1 MHSPALLQPPHTHHP
16 AAPPTWPQLGA
27 WRPPA
32 GGVAAAAA
40 GSWCVAAGVG
50 GVGTRPGLA
59 AATARARLPPCS
71 ASTDLQH
78 AAAAQSTTINTTQH
92 NTETHNSRQHWAEA
106 RCLEPVRWPA
116 ASLVRCHQARTAQP
130 RVATLQI
137 MPLLLPCLLSVSSCV
152 PSHPSALSPQLPIA
166 YSVTVTE
173 TTLLSSFKTSFKN
186 ILSKTHSNSVNFKS
200 VEHSDKKQT
209 E

>member
-27 WRPPA
+27 WRLPA

-92 NTETHNSRQHWAEA
+92 RDTQQQ
-106 RCLEPVRWPA
+106 A
-116 ASLVRCHQARTAQP
+116 ALGRGPLPGACAVASSLTCQMSPGQGCP
-130 RVATLQI
+130 
-137 MPLLLPCLLSVSSCV
+137 V
-152 PSHPSALSPQLPIA
+152 PSPGWPH
-166 YSVTVTE
+166 YR
-173 TTLLSSFKTSFKN
+173 
-186 ILSKTHSNSVNFKS
+186 
-200 VEHSDKKQT
+200 
-209 E
+209 

>member
-92 NTETHNSRQHWAEA
+92 RDTQQQAALGRGPLPGACAVASSLTCQMSPGQG
-106 RCLEPVRWPA
+106 CPA
-116 ASLVRCHQARTAQP
+116 QGGHITDNASPPPMSPQC
-130 RVATLQI
+130 
-137 MPLLLPCLLSVSSCV
+137 LLLCPLPPICTITTTPHRLFGHRDRNYSSIQLQDLL
-152 PSHPSALSPQLPIA
+152 QKYFI
-166 YSVTVTE
+166 
-173 TTLLSSFKTSFKN
+173 
-186 ILSKTHSNSVNFKS
+186 
-200 VEHSDKKQT
+200 
-209 E
+209 

>member
-1 MHSPALLQPPHTHHP
+1 M
-16 AAPPTWPQLGA
+16 
-27 WRPPA
+27 
-32 GGVAAAAA
+32 AAAAA

-116 ASLVRCHQARTAQP
+116 ASLVRCHQARAAQP

-137 MPLLLPCLLSVSSCV
+137 MPLLRLSSHTPMSPQCLLLCPLPPICTITTTPHRLFGHRDRNYSSI
-152 PSHPSALSPQLPIA
+152 QLQD
-166 YSVTVTE
+166 
-173 TTLLSSFKTSFKN
+173 LLQKYF
-186 ILSKTHSNSVNFKS
+186 I
-200 VEHSDKKQT
+200 
-209 E
+209 